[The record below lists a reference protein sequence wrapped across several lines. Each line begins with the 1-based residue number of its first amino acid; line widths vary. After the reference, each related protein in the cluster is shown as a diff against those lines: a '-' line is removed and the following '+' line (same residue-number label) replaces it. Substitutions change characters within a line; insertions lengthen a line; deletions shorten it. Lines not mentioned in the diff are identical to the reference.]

1 MLQATAEVTAALQA
15 QKALVVETHHRFE
28 RQYVDFKGA
37 ESMHESSSNAATS
50 KAAMVEVASSCTSL
64 DESTYDTFDPDGLPS
79 VSVALKQLTDTQNEL
94 RAALSTYDASLTA
107 AGRED
112 DDTGKSTHALSLP
125 LPPPPRVAPSTRA
138 GGSGRRTPHS
148 TRDGDVADYDDANI
162 PAPPPPR
169 PLAPSRQG
177 C

>member
-50 KAAMVEVASSCTSL
+50 KAAMVEVARGCTSL

-79 VSVALKQLTDTQNEL
+79 VSDALKQLTDTQNAL
-94 RAALSTYDASLTA
+94 RTAISTVRSQPHG
-107 AGRED
+107 GR
-112 DDTGKSTHALSLP
+112 H
-125 LPPPPRVAPSTRA
+125 
-138 GGSGRRTPHS
+138 GG
-148 TRDGDVADYDDANI
+148 
-162 PAPPPPR
+162 
-169 PLAPSRQG
+169 
-177 C
+177 